1 MAAIEKFGKSPVRRS
16 AGEPGNR
23 LQQLASP
30 RALDPHHREN
40 VTGAQLD
47 LDVPKAS
54 PPVRPS
60 RQPEQHLVAPL
71 GPGGAGFP
79 GLRRSRLLADNQ
91 LSGESLL
98 GQGRAPQDRPAL
110 PLADDGHPVAIV
122 NEFSKAVGDDD
133 DDPVGLLPHP
143 QDVSEELFR
152 FLVGQGGVRFIE
164 KEEAGV
170 AKQSPGDLG
179 ELPDDE

>member
-1 MAAIEKFGKSPVRRS
+1 M
-16 AGEPGNR
+16 
-23 LQQLASP
+23 
-30 RALDPHHREN
+30 
-40 VTGAQLD
+40 
-47 LDVPKAS
+47 
-54 PPVRPS
+54 
-60 RQPEQHLVAPL
+60 

-79 GLRRSRLLADNQ
+79 GLHRSRLLADNQ

-98 GQGRAPQDRPAL
+98 GQGRARQDRPTL

-143 QDVSEELFR
+143 QDVPEELFR

-164 KEEAGV
+164 EEEAGV